1 MIIKATQEL
10 DKRASKVRAQ
20 SSVRFF
26 KEVTDEFIGVSVPDI
41 RMVAKQFFAKTTLK
55 EIREL
60 LLCGTHEYK
69 TLSLEMLVFKYGD
82 AHKRKDQKA
91 EKEIVDF
98 YLKNCKHADNWDL
111 VDTSASYIL
120 GEYLVGEG
128 FSTAQYEKFLENFIE
143 SKNIWERRVAIISTH
158 AFIRVGEIQLALA
171 VSKQLL
177 KDTEDLIHKAVGWT
191 LREAWK
197 KNASKV
203 EDFIR
208 KNYDDMNRTTLRYAI
223 ERIAPEKRQKILK
236 KTF

>member
-60 LLCGTHEYK
+60 LLSSTHEYK
-69 TLSLEMLVFKYGD
+69 TLSLEMLVFKYEHAD
-82 AHKRKDQKA
+82 KQQDQKTK
-91 EKEIVDF
+91 KEIIDF
-98 YLKNCKHADNWDL
+98 YLKNCKYADNWDL

-120 GEYLVGEG
+120 GEYLVGEAL
-128 FSTAQYEKFLENFIE
+128 STAQCEKFLENFIE

-158 AFIRVGEIQLALA
+158 AFIKVGEIELALA